1 MDFHLLQK
9 RGPGPLKLVRA
20 GYISI
25 VSILYQYRI
34 DIIPKHIARP
44 WRGGRTKERKG
55 RREGI
60 KEGKKEWKEGFKERN
75 LVEVR
80 HEEER
85 EGRKGER
92 RCK

>member
-34 DIIPKHIARP
+34 DIIPIHIARP
-44 WRGGRTKERKG
+44 WRGGRTKG
-55 RREGI
+55 REGGR
-60 KEGKKEWKEGFKERN
+60 E
-75 LVEVR
+75 
-80 HEEER
+80 
-85 EGRKGER
+85 EGRKER
-92 RCK
+92 VEGRKERMEGRKEGRKEKRKS